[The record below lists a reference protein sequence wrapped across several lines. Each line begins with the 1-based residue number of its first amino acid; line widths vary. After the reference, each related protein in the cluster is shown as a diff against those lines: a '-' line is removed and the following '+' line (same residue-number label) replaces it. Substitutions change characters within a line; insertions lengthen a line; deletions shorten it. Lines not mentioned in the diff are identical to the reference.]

1 MARLLTLQSHHP
13 WPIGAPARPVEGHR
27 AKRKPSKSNRLSSM
41 SNRAS
46 SGQFPSRSRTAIAPS
61 AIDCWERI
69 SDEIG
74 ARFPRASEKEA
85 PIRGS
90 QEIRHHF
97 ARFLQQGLNS
107 IFIFTILGFMDLEFS
122 RKLGSSSS
130 GEASLS
136 SIRSL
141 QERSN
146 QEAMG
151 SSGTKGRK
159 NTNKSVTDTESP
171 PKKPEVLERRGRQ
184 TGSNSVDNMPCV
196 FTQGDGPNGR
206 RIDGILYKYRKGEE
220 VRIMCVCHG
229 NFLSPAEFVKH
240 AGGTNVAHPLKHIVV
255 NPSAG
260 RFL

>member
-1 MARLLTLQSHHP
+1 MEFSSTRGLARLIFCLLCLV
-13 WPIGAPARPVEGHR
+13 GV
-27 AKRKPSKSNRLSSM
+27 
-41 SNRAS
+41 
-46 SGQFPSRSRTAIAPS
+46 AI
-61 AIDCWERI
+61 R
-69 SDEIG
+69 
-74 ARFPRASEKEA
+74 
-85 PIRGS
+85 
-90 QEIRHHF
+90 
-97 ARFLQQGLNS
+97 
-107 IFIFTILGFMDLEFS
+107 
-122 RKLGSSSS
+122 SSSS